1 MLNAVNRIE
10 KPMNEPVFSYAP
22 GTEER
27 KKMRVQLEKM
37 LGEEVEIP
45 LLIGGKEVR
54 TGRLGECRCPHDHR
68 HLLGRFHQ
76 AGPKEVEKA
85 IEEAKKAWKQWSE
98 MDWVSRASVFLRAAH
113 LISTKYRYILNAATM
128 LGQSKTVHQAE
139 IDSTCEL
146 ADLYR
151 FNPYYMSQIYSWQP
165 ESQVDAWNRMDYRPL
180 EGFIVAVSPFNF
192 TAIAGNLPTAPA
204 MMGNTIVWKP
214 ASTAVYS
221 GYFLTQLWR
230 EAGLP
235 DGVINFIPAPGGQ
248 VGNVLLRDRDL
259 AGVHFTGST
268 PTFQEMWKTVGSN
281 IEHYRTYPRIVG
293 ETGGKDFVF
302 VHSSADVE
310 VTATALIRG
319 AFEYQGQ
326 KCSAASRAYV
336 PSNLWPNLK
345 QRLIDEIR
353 TIRVGEVTDFSNFMG
368 AVIDQN
374 SFSKI
379 SGYIEYARGSG
390 ETEILYGGGCDSSKG
405 YFIEPTLILTKNPTN
420 KLMTE
425 EIFGPVLTLYVY
437 PETNFE
443 EILELCNN
451 TSPYA
456 LTGSILAND
465 RKAITLAMKLLR
477 HAAGNFYINDKPT
490 GAVVAQ
496 QPFGG
501 GRLSG
506 TNDKA
511 GSIFNLIRWTSP
523 RTLKEN
529 LSPPKEYRY
538 PFMDEDR

>member
-146 ADLYR
+146 ADFYR

-165 ESQVDAWNRMDYRPL
+165 ESPSDAWNRMDFRPL
-180 EGFIVAVSPFNF
+180 EGFIFAVSPFNF

-326 KCSAASRAYV
+326 KCSAASRAYI
-336 PSNLWPNLK
+336 PSNLWPSLK